1 MASRNVTRLFGMLD
15 RPLGEPEA
23 VALAERMYGADLIA
37 VAVRE
42 RRFGVA
48 SRTDDNPY
56 PALELAGQAFV
67 EVLAEAGFTVKSWE
81 SVEWLSGAEAQLRE
95 DTEDFAEWLPAP
107 LAAP

>member
-1 MASRNVTRLFGMLD
+1 MLD

-23 VALAERMYGADLIA
+23 VALAERMYGVDLIA

-42 RRFGVA
+42 HRFGVA
-48 SRTDDNPY
+48 SRTDANPY

-81 SVEWLSGAEAQLRE
+81 SVEWLSAAEARLRE
-95 DTEDFAEWLPAP
+95 DTDDFAEWLPAP
-107 LAAP
+107 LATP